1 MLVPYWAD
9 ADTRPAGGGTVYYR
23 ETTNST
29 LLDRAS
35 MEIQNAFTSN
45 FYPTHLFI
53 ATWDAVGFYPNRI
66 DKVFSYMCHRFLNQG
81 RAGRSARLVS

>member
-9 ADTRPAGGGTVYYR
+9 SDTRPAGGGTVYYR

-35 MEIQNAFTSN
+35 MEIQNAFTLS
-45 FYPTHLFI
+45 FSPTHLFI
-53 ATWDAVGFYPNRI
+53 ATWDAIGYYPEQI
-66 DKVFSYMCHRFLNQG
+66 DKVFNYVTLYLTVGIDIEVVLQN
-81 RAGRSARLVS
+81 